1 MRKVKYYKCPA
12 CGMKYQSL
20 TTWANHLTKQHPNQI
35 PNGFTPAQYFYFLQT
50 GKDHG
55 TCIVCKNPT
64 KWNEATGKYDRF
76 CENPN
81 CKKEYRE
88 VFKKRMIGKYGKSTL
103 LDDPAQQ
110 RKMLAGKK
118 NSGMYEFADG
128 GKVEFVSTYE
138 KDFLQML
145 DKFLHFS
152 SGDIMGPSPHT
163 YYYEYKNPDDVEN
176 EGKKFY
182 IPDYYIPSIN
192 LEIEIKQ
199 NTSTHPKILKIDKVK
214 EKEKDAM
221 MKTIRGVR
229 YIKIMD
235 KDYSEFFD
243 LLLKLKEDSI
253 GDSSALESIVEDARC
268 DGEICLEA
276 KRSELPDSA
285 FGISSERK
293 FPLDTPEHVLSAI
306 KFFNYAKPTEEKE
319 LASKIIKAIHKFK
332 IEDDVSFSDKNRFS
346 KYYNMPANE
355 MLEKITVGNIL
366 RGIAGLFSL
375 GKAVKTEI
383 LDKDYDEILELNKG
397 YGLFGDPAVNKY
409 LTLSKVHIDEKEG
422 IISIHNINFTQLI
435 SRIRDTY
442 KEKRL
447 DKIFDRTY
455 QAKDIKRFNAKKMSR
470 SQMKITSL
478 QTPIFFALELAIL
491 FKELYDKYKTPLYS
505 HIVKQLYE
513 KTWLK
518 QSDNSNPPILTNT
531 YYIDSRFKPEYTLKD
546 YQLEFVQKY
555 PKLKHKLN
563 LDGYILAFEQG
574 LGKTI
579 TAVALAESL
588 SAVIKHVYIVC
599 PNTLMYN
606 WKDEIASYFTNPPE
620 CVICGKDK
628 STSNTKYFITNNEG
642 IKKMMPEIK
651 SSSGNMLIVDE
662 IHNFR
667 NYDGKRTKELL
678 ALKKKMGTHDVL
690 LMSGTPIK
698 ALPSEIAPAL
708 KLIDPL
714 FTDDAA
720 KAYTTCF
727 KYDSYLAMDIVNNRF
742 GQIMYRKKKEEVLK
756 LPEKQE
762 GELKLVIKNSD
773 KYLLKNVRAV
783 VKEIFEDEYAK
794 LEAENKKIIPEFK
807 FNIERY
813 SLASKQQTKSY
824 LSKILYI
831 NDVNTDEGFGS
842 MHELDQN
849 FIDTFIDNYIANN
862 TTIPKPLI
870 KTLKEYEK
878 KLIWMKRSAMGKAIG
893 RVYPKYRAEMFN
905 ALFDENRARIFEM
918 INTNV
923 KKTVIFSQSLPV
935 VKHICETLN
944 ANGIPAVKIVGGV
957 SPTDRADIINKFK
970 YDESVRVIVA
980 TSQSMSTGVT
990 LTCASLMFFFGPP
1003 YRSADYDQCCDRI
1016 HRIGQDTDV
1025 NIYNVTLMSNGKN
1038 LSNRMDD
1045 ILKWSKDMFDAAIDA
1060 NIDGGNN

>member
-20 TTWANHLTKQHPNQI
+20 TTWTNHLNKQHPNQI
-35 PNGFTPAQYFYFLQT
+35 PKGFTPAQYFYYLQT

-64 KWNEATGKYDRF
+64 RWNEATGKYDRF

-88 VFKKRMIGKYGKSTL
+88 VFKKRMIGKYGKATL
-103 LDDPAQQ
+103 LDDPTQQ

-118 NSGMYEFADG
+118 NSGMYEFEDG

-152 SGDIMGPSPHT
+152 SADIMGPSPHT
-163 YYYEYKNPDDVEN
+163 YYYEYKNSEDLEN

-235 KDYSEFFD
+235 KDYSNFFD
-243 LLLKLKEDSI
+243 LLLKLKEESI
-253 GDSSALESIVEDARC
+253 GDSSALEFIIEDAESN
-268 DGEICLEA
+268 GEICLES

-293 FPLDTPEHVLSAI
+293 FPLDTADHVLSAI
-306 KFFNYAKPTEEKE
+306 KFFNYAKPSEEKE
-319 LASKIIKAIHKFK
+319 LASKIIKAIKKFN
-332 IEDDVSFSDKNRFS
+332 IEDDVSFTDKNRFS

-355 MLEKITVGNIL
+355 MFENFNPKKIIKGLTNLFNLNKPIET
-366 RGIAGLFSL
+366 GITGTTYS
-375 GKAVKTEI
+375 EI
-383 LDKDYDEILELNKG
+383 LDLGKG
-397 YGLFGDPAVNKY
+397 YGLYGKPEINKY
-409 LTLSKVHIDEKEG
+409 ITLSKVHVDKTNG
-422 IISIHNINFTQLI
+422 IISIHNINYKELI

-442 KEKRL
+442 KERRL
-447 DKIFDRTY
+447 DYIFDRTY
-455 QAKDIKRFNAKKMSR
+455 KEKDIKRFNAKKLSR

-478 QTPIFFALELAIL
+478 QTPIFFALELTIL
-491 FKELYDKYKTPLYS
+491 FKELYDKYKTPLYA

-513 KTWLK
+513 KTWL
-518 QSDNSNPPILTNT
+518 QNSDNNNPDTTVQPQ
-531 YYIDSRFKPEYTLKD
+531 YITDRFKKDYILKN
-546 YQLEFVQKY
+546 YQLEFVMKY

-579 TAVALAESL
+579 TAVALAEAMSNK
-588 SAVIKHVYIVC
+588 IKHVYIVC
-599 PNTLMYN
+599 PNTLMHN
-606 WKDEIASYFTNPPE
+606 WKEEIASYFVNPPE

-628 STSNTKYFITNNEG
+628 SSSNTKYFITNNEG
-642 IKKMMPEIK
+642 IKKMLPEIK

-678 ALKKKMGTHDVL
+678 DLKKKLGTHDVL

-720 KAYTTCF
+720 KAYTNCF

-742 GQIMYRKKKEEVLK
+742 GQIMYRKKKDEVLK
-756 LPEKQE
+756 LPEKRE
-762 GELKLVIKNSD
+762 NELKLVIKNSD
-773 KYLLKNVRAV
+773 KYLLKNVKAV
-783 VKEIFEDEYAK
+783 VKEIFEDEYSK
-794 LEAENKKIIPEFK
+794 LEEENKKIIPEFK

-813 SLASKQQTKSY
+813 SLASSQQTRSY

-831 NDVNTDEGFGS
+831 NDVDNNESFGS

-849 FIDTFIDNYIANN
+849 FIDSFIDNYIANN

-878 KLIWMKRSAMGKAIG
+878 KLVWMKRSAMGKAIG

-905 ALFDENRARIFEM
+905 ALFDENKERIFDM
-918 INTNV
+918 INNNI

-935 VKHICETLN
+935 VKHICDTLN

-957 SPTDRADIINKFK
+957 NPTDRSNIINKFK
-970 YDESVRVIVA
+970 YDESIRVIVA

-1003 YRSADYDQCCDRI
+1003 YRSADYEQCCDRI
-1016 HRIGQDTDV
+1016 HRIGQDSDV

-1045 ILKWSKDMFDAAIDA
+1045 ILKWSKDMFDAAIDS
-1060 NIDGGNN
+1060 NIDGGNV